1 MMTDDEAFFGFLAA
15 ERGLAVNTVMA
26 YRRDLAQWRVHQ
38 LPLTPDGIETFLARL
53 RNEGLAASSIARKK
67 ACLATYSKWL
77 VREGRL
83 TDSPVT
89 QIEGA
94 ARTPRK
100 LPKTLTTEEIAR
112 LLVAPDT
119 DHATGRRDAAFL
131 ELLYA
136 SGLRVSEAATL
147 TCGAL
152 DLARGRV
159 RVMGKGG
166 RERLVPLGEP
176 ARRALK
182 AHLGRKARGPEDPVF
197 GITRQAAWALVK
209 TNAARAGLTT
219 LPSPHW
225 LRHSFATHLLS
236 GGADLRAIQELLGHA
251 RITTTQVYT
260 HVSTDRLRAA
270 YRAAHPR
277 A

>member
-1 MMTDDEAFFGFLAA
+1 MATEEAFFGFLAA
-15 ERGLAVNTVMA
+15 ERGLADNTIAA
-26 YRRDLAQWRVHQ
+26 YRRDLAQWDVHK

-53 RNEGLAASSIARKK
+53 RNDGLAASSISRKK
-67 ACLATYSKWL
+67 ACLATYAKWL
-77 VREGRL
+77 VREGKL
-83 TDSPVT
+83 TDSPVALV
-89 QIEGA
+89 ESP
-94 ARTPRK
+94 ARTLRK
-100 LPKTLTTEEIAR
+100 LPKTLTLEEIAR
-112 LLVAPDT
+112 LLSAPDT
-119 DHATGRRDAAFL
+119 STEIGRRDAAFL

-136 SGLRVSEAATL
+136 SGLRVSEAAML
-147 TCGAL
+147 TYGGL
-152 DLARGRV
+152 DLVRGRV

-166 RERLVPLGEP
+166 RERMVPVGEP
-176 ARRALK
+176 ARLALK
-182 AHLGRKARGPEDPVF
+182 AHLYRKAKRADDPVF

-209 TNAARAGLTT
+209 TNAARAGLTN

-236 GGADLRAIQELLGHA
+236 GGADLRAIQEMLGHA

-277 A
+277 G

>member
-1 MMTDDEAFFGFLAA
+1 MADDEAFFGFLAA
-15 ERGLAVNTVMA
+15 ERGLAANTIAA
-26 YRRDLAQWRVHQ
+26 YRRDLAQWRVHR
-38 LPLTPDGIETFLARL
+38 LPMTPDGIETFLARL
-53 RNEGLAASSIARKK
+53 RNDGLAASSIARKK
-67 ACLATYSKWL
+67 ACLATYTKWL

-83 TDSPVT
+83 AESPVAMV
-89 QIEGA
+89 ENA
-94 ARTPRK
+94 ARTERK
-100 LPKTLTTEEIAR
+100 LPKTLTIEELAR
-112 LLVAPDT
+112 LLAAPDT
-119 DHATGRRDAAFL
+119 TTVTGRRDAAFL

-159 RVMGKGG
+159 RVLGKGG
-166 RERLVPLGEP
+166 RERMVPLGEP

-182 AHLGRKARGPEDPVF
+182 VHLSRKPRHPDDPVF

-209 TNAARAGLTT
+209 ANAARAGLTN

-236 GGADLRAIQELLGHA
+236 GGADLRVIQELLGHA